1 MIDKN
6 VVFLSAENF
15 RNIAQEKKLQLV
27 RMAWRILFAIDGR
40 VTNAELLRKFEL
52 KETVLENI
60 LTQLEEYDL
69 VTEKQLSLQEFEMS
83 LEDSTTMAEERAYH
97 ENAPR
102 AMPEVNKP
110 FDLKNVADFIIKA
123 GGEGRTGKLAAHRVF
138 LKVPPDIMKRA
149 GINSI
154 NEISKSMI
162 IKSDEF
168 KAEIVKAI
176 QGILNRDVP
185 NDIFRV

>member
-6 VVFLSAENF
+6 VVFLPAENF
-15 RNIAQEKKLQLV
+15 RSIAQENKLQLV
-27 RMAWRILFAIDGR
+27 RMAWRILFAVDGR
-40 VTNAELLRKFEL
+40 VTNAELLRKFDLREN
-52 KETVLENI
+52 VLENI
-60 LTQLEEYDL
+60 IGQLEGNGL
-69 VTEKQLSLQEFEMS
+69 IMEKQLSLQEFELS
-83 LEDSTTMAEERAYH
+83 LNDSGTLADERVYEAK
-97 ENAPR
+97 AQR

-138 LKVPPDIMKRA
+138 LKVPPDVMKRA

-154 NEISKSMI
+154 NEIYKNMI

-168 KAEIVKAI
+168 KGEIIKAV